1 MIEENTMSDLIPKFL
16 SFAALVVFLGILLWH
31 VPRLDLATV
40 LLLTV
45 GLAAWDFFA
54 PSRGR

>member
-1 MIEENTMSDLIPKFL
+1 MSDLISKLL
-16 SFAALVVFLGILLWH
+16 SFAALVIFLGILLWH
-31 VPRLDLATV
+31 VPRIDLAAV
-40 LLLTV
+40 LLLSI

>member
-1 MIEENTMSDLIPKFL
+1 MSDLIPKLL
-16 SFAALVVFLGILLWH
+16 SFAALVIFLGILLWH
-31 VPRLDLATV
+31 VPRIDLAVV
-40 LLLTV
+40 LLLSV